1 MNDILIYREQL
12 FTYITVFP
20 EAIVE
25 VKNVKGFYYIII
37 SVNEILKLKDGDHIR
52 ITTNSLETD
61 YIYRN

>member
-1 MNDILIYREQL
+1 MNVNLIYREQL

-20 EAIVE
+20 EVIVE
-25 VKNVKGFYYIII
+25 VKNDKGFYYIII
-37 SVNEILKLKDGDHIR
+37 SVNEILKLKDGDRIR

>member
-1 MNDILIYREQL
+1 MNVNLIYREQL

-20 EAIVE
+20 EVIVE
-25 VKNVKGFYYIII
+25 AKNDKGFYYIIV
-37 SVNEILKLKDGDHIR
+37 SVNEILKLKDGDRIR